1 MKQLAIMIVFFVL
14 AALVM
19 PLCVFF
25 IINADKPKAE
35 TDGDRTIS
43 VYFKDEN
50 EVRQMDIEEYL
61 TGVVAAEVPA
71 SFEEE
76 AIKAQAVAA
85 RSYAVYRAQEVN
97 SDHPDAAVCTD
108 YAHCKAYKS
117 PEKARMDWGE
127 KADEYEKKIHD
138 AVYSTKGEV
147 LTYDGDVALTV
158 FHSQS
163 SGGRT
168 ENSADVW
175 GGNLPYLVS
184 VESHGE
190 ENAPGFFSS
199 KDMTFEEFKNT
210 IQEAR
215 PGVKINSPQDIGK
228 TNTSDGGNVKS
239 IEIGTEVFS
248 GTEIRS
254 IFSLRSSCFKI
265 TADENKVHFD
275 VTGYG
280 HGVGMS
286 QYGANQMAKE
296 GCTYEQI
303 LTHYYTGTCLEY
315 V

>member
-1 MKQLAIMIVFFVL
+1 MIVFFVL
-14 AALVM
+14 AALIM

-25 IINADKPKAE
+25 IINEDKPKTE
-35 TDGDRTIS
+35 TSDSRTIS
-43 VYFKDEN
+43 IYFKDEN
-50 EVRQMDIEEYL
+50 AVRQMDIEEYL

-85 RSYAVYRAQEVN
+85 RSYAVYRAKEVN
-97 SDHPDAAVCTD
+97 PDHPNAAVCTD
-108 YAHCKAYKS
+108 YTHCKAYKTT
-117 PEKARMDWGE
+117 EKAREDWGE
-127 KADEYEKKIHD
+127 KAEEYEKKIHD
-138 AVYSTKGEV
+138 AVYSTRGEV

-163 SGGRT
+163 AGGRT

-175 GGNLPYLVS
+175 GGKVPYLVS

-190 ENAPGFFSS
+190 ENAPNFFSS
-199 KDMTFEEFKNT
+199 KDMTFEEFVNALQKS
-210 IQEAR
+210 R
-215 PGVKINSPQDIGK
+215 PGVQINSYKDIGSI
-228 TNTSDGGNVKS
+228 NVSDGGNVKS
-239 IEIGTEVFS
+239 IEIGGEVFS

-265 TADENKVHFD
+265 TADENNVHFD

-303 LTHYYTGTCLEY
+303 LTHYYTGTCLDY